1 MFLVA
6 INNVRYE
13 QIREKDTPVTENSPK
28 GQFCQR
34 QKKRSLLSVKRQFC
48 LSKDTSVKKIDRT
61 GKILH
66 KNRKKGHYNEHL
78 DFRNHPIQNI
88 K

>member
-1 MFLVA
+1 MNKLGKRTLLSRK
-6 INNVRYE
+6 IH
-13 QIREKDTPVTENSPK
+13 QKDSSVNAK
-28 GQFCQR
+28 
-34 QKKRSLLSVKRQFC
+34 KKRSLLSVKRQFC